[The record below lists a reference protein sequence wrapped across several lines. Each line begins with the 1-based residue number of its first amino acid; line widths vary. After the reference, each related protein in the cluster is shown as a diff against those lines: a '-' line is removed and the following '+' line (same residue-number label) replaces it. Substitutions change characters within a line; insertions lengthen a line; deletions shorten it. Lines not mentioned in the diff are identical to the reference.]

1 MGLRYALSVVF
12 ALVLITVFS
21 LGFVSSC
28 LSQSTEKSEA
38 QTDGTSFRFTVRLTR
53 IDWNARAFDAYV
65 EIFVSASPYN
75 LSDPLCPFL
84 QQWFEGA
91 SYVSKESGVPIRLF
105 SSETPG
111 YFLGNV
117 TTSFQL
123 VGPTQ
128 LYPFDSYMLNLTF
141 VLPFRVRE
149 WNVSASSIINQANTR
164 LNIIC
169 QVGEFDWAT
178 DPATPG
184 GTMPKFSNITYEL
197 STASEGGEAGVEWAS
212 LSCKTI
218 LFRPTSSTNLIM
230 VVLGI
235 CYALVGSLPLIKP
248 DRLEYRLSVC
258 LSLFVF
264 AVTFTFTIPV
274 PTTTRTTLA
283 ETLIL
288 ILLTAAGMFS
298 IVSIIEKALIEVRQR
313 LAVCQYLAEGIIL
326 LALIL
331 QLGSSLTIPAI
342 GLDTQAP
349 WASVPSTLSPFLNI
363 SLFYGYIAVTLAFI
377 FNHVRKNKSRISKR
391 VGANEFSA
399 DARCSNNKLL
409 DKRGG
414 NVQLIWVFSSYVFLR
429 ARRARRTIR
438 SIRST
443 AERPRAAKL

>member
-1 MGLRYALSVVF
+1 MGLRYILSVVF

-38 QTDGTSFRFTVRLTR
+38 QTGGTSFRFTVWLTR

-65 EIFVSASPYN
+65 EIYVSASPYN

-91 SYVSKESGVPIRLF
+91 SYISKQSGAPIPL
-105 SSETPG
+105 SSGMMASGPP
-111 YFLGNV
+111 YSFLGNV

-123 VGPTQ
+123 VGPKQ
-128 LYPFDSYMLNLTF
+128 VYPFDSYMLNITF

-149 WNVSASSIINQANTR
+149 WNVSASSIINQANTL

-169 QVGEFDWAT
+169 RVGEFDWAT
-178 DPATPG
+178 EPATPG

-197 STASEGGEAGVEWAS
+197 STASEGVLAGVEWAS
-212 LSCKTI
+212 LSCKII
-218 LFRPTSSTNLIM
+218 LLRPTSSTNLIM

-274 PTTTRTTLA
+274 PTTTRATLA

-288 ILLTAAGMFS
+288 YLLTAAGMFS

-326 LALIL
+326 WLLIL
-331 QLGSSLTIPAI
+331 QLGSSLTILTN
-342 GLDTQAP
+342 GLATQAP
-349 WASVPSTLSPFLNI
+349 WASVPSTLSPLLSI
-363 SLFYGYIAVTLAFI
+363 SLFYGYAAVTLAFI
-377 FNHVRKNKSRISKR
+377 FNLVRKNKSRISKR
-391 VGANEFSA
+391 VGA
-399 DARCSNNKLL
+399 
-409 DKRGG
+409 
-414 NVQLIWVFSSYVFLR
+414 
-429 ARRARRTIR
+429 IR
-438 SIRST
+438 IFGRQ
-443 AERPRAAKL
+443 RV